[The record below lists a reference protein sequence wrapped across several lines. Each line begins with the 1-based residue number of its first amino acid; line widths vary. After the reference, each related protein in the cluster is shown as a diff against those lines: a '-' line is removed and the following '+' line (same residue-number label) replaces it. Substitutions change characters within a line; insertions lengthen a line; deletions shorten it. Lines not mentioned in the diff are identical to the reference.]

1 MVKGVWQKMAALPVF
16 RSFVSEKEIEEVKQK
31 RQEEWEKVR
40 KPDQPLGKLQKLVSL
55 IKAYLY
61 VHVCTSGPWRS
72 IDLSLILIHIE
83 RPEEAYDPRT
93 LYDRLKQQK
102 DKKQEEHDD
111 QYKFSEFSTIRN
123 QWWCV

>member
-1 MVKGVWQKMAALPVF
+1 MF

-40 KPDQPLGKLQKLVSL
+40 KPDQPLGKLQKLLSHIIIHSFLLLV
-55 IKAYLY
+55 
-61 VHVCTSGPWRS
+61 PWRS
-72 IDLSLILIHIE
+72 IDLSFLNTPVE
-83 RPEEAYDPRT
+83 RPEEAYDHRT

-111 QYKFSEFSTIRN
+111 QYKFSEFP
-123 QWWCV
+123 